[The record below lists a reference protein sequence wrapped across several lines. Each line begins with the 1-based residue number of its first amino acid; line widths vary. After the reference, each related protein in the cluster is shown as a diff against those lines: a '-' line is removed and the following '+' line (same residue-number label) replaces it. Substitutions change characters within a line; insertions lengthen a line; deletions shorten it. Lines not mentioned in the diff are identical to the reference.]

1 MVAAKSVVG
10 PRVLAL
16 LSAGAALADRPDRQ
30 DQGPP
35 TRRRPQAALLR
46 QSDFGAGWRGG
57 KTADDRP
64 DGPVLPGF
72 DPKESDLVVSGH
84 AQAGF
89 TFSRSIVQFEQAVV
103 VLRSPAAV
111 REDFARTIRPGLS
124 ACIAYNLR
132 KAKNVAAATVTR
144 LPFPHTG
151 SNSAAYRAVVVVRG
165 AKGTGRV
172 MSDLVFFSQG
182 RLEYTFNV
190 VAPVGAGEQLT
201 RFEAAMAQLLLKRV
215 SARGA

>member
-1 MVAAKSVVG
+1 MVAAKSVVAAA
-10 PRVLAL
+10 VLAL
-16 LSAGAALADRPDRQ
+16 LLTGAALADRPTVKLRAA
-30 DQGPP
+30 DQE
-35 TRRRPQAALLR
+35 QAEAALLR

-57 KTADDRP
+57 KTATTDLM
-64 DGPVLPGF
+64 GLSCPGF

-89 TFSRSIVQFEQAVV
+89 TFSRSIVQFEQTVV

-111 REDFARTIRPGLS
+111 REDFARTVRPGLS

-165 AKGTGRV
+165 AKGTGGL
-172 MSDLVFFSQG
+172 SATWCS
-182 RLEYTFNV
+182 
-190 VAPVGAGEQLT
+190 
-201 RFEAAMAQLLLKRV
+201 
-215 SARGA
+215 SARAGSSTRSTSSPRSAPASSSPGSRPRWRSSC